1 MRAVVADAG
10 PLHYLVLVEAI
21 ELLPQLYGKVLVP
34 DVVCAELQ
42 NPGTPASVRTWLA
55 TKPAWL
61 EVRPMPPVAPRPFP
75 QLDPGERA
83 VITLAQAVGA
93 ALVLMDDRAGIAAA
107 RAQGLE
113 ATGTLGV
120 LELAAMSGLI
130 DLPSAVARLKT
141 TNFRYRPQLLD
152 ALLARDRQR
161 RSES

>member
-1 MRAVVADAG
+1 
-10 PLHYLVLVEAI
+10 
-21 ELLPQLYGKVLVP
+21 
-34 DVVCAELQ
+34 
-42 NPGTPASVRTWLA
+42 
-55 TKPAWL
+55 
-61 EVRPMPPVAPRPFP
+61 MPPVAPRPFP
-75 QLDPGERA
+75 ELDRGERA
-83 VITLAQAVGA
+83 VIALAQAVGA

-120 LELAAMSGLI
+120 LELAATSGLI